1 MNLSQLLDYLRQDE
15 AFMQNVT
22 CWRTLPKREA
32 VFAPFP
38 DGLDERVIPALQK
51 HHITQLYAHQAD
63 AFSAIQEGK
72 DVVIVTPTASGKTL
86 CYNLPVLNEILKNP
100 DARALYLFP
109 TKALSADQVSEL
121 YELIELIGAD
131 IKTYTYD
138 GDTPGAAR
146 RAIRQAGHVVVTNP
160 DMLHSGILPHH
171 TKWVKLFEN
180 LKYIVIDEIHSY
192 RGVFGSNLA
201 NVLRRLIRLCRFYGS
216 NPQFIL
222 CSATIENPEELAQTL
237 IGRPVTKI
245 DRNGSPSGEKHV
257 IFYNPPVVNR
267 QLGIR
272 RGVLP
277 ETRRIASMLVNN
289 GIRTIVFG
297 KSRLQVEV
305 LTRQLK
311 ELVKDPVGN
320 SGRVRGYRGGYL
332 PSERRE
338 IEKGLRAGRIDAV
351 VSTNALELGID
362 IGSLEACV
370 MCGYPGTIASTWQEA
385 GRAGRRFGASLTILV
400 ASSAALDQFIV
411 SHPDYFFGASPENA
425 LLNPDNIYILLSHMK
440 CSAYELPFHDGEG
453 FGNAAGSEEML
464 AYLTDENILRH
475 VGDTYHWSE
484 EDFPAS
490 EISLRTAM
498 TENFLIMD
506 ITDPAHTRMVGEMDR
521 FTAPMLLHEN
531 AIYLHEG
538 TTYQVEKLD
547 FDACKAFIRK
557 VDVDYY
563 TDADLNVAL
572 SLLDVLEE
580 RPDASYGEINV
591 TARVRM
597 FKKMRFD
604 TGENVG
610 YGPVMLPETEMHTTA
625 LWWTV
630 PDDIAAA
637 FGKDDLQNGMLG
649 IANLMRIA
657 APLNLMCS
665 PHDIAVA
672 YQVKCTFTGK
682 PTLILYDNCPGGVG
696 LAEKAF
702 HMREILLR
710 NCLEIVTTCPCEKG
724 CPSCVGPETE
734 IGPTG
739 KRMAENLLQ
748 QLLSR

>member
-351 VSTNALELGID
+351 ISTNALELGID

-506 ITDPAHTRMVGEMDR
+506 ITDPAHIRMVGEMDR

-739 KRMAENLLQ
+739 KQMAENLLQ
-748 QLLSR
+748 QLLNR

>member
-63 AFSAIQEGK
+63 AFSAIQEGR

-411 SHPDYFFGASPENA
+411 THPDYFFGASPENA

-580 RPDASYGEINV
+580 RSDASYGEINV

-739 KRMAENLLQ
+739 KQMAERLLKR
-748 QLLSR
+748 LLP